1 MKISRIYADTKD
13 RKVSKTLQTLKKRLQ
28 LCSLRLWS
36 MFSESL
42 WPFVQAN
49 VSLFAVL
56 AAPCILLR
64 EGSQKV

>member
-13 RKVSKTLQTLKKRLQ
+13 RKVSKTLQTLKITPTAMFVA
-28 LCSLRLWS
+28 SLVHVLRKPLA
-36 MFSESL
+36 FCPGQCVL
-42 WPFVQAN
+42 V
-49 VSLFAVL
+49 AVL